1 MRLRLYVPLLL
12 HVVPTALIA
21 YLWVIPNGPVAGLND
36 HSIGFATSLVGTIA
50 AYHAGIRLA
59 RRTAAR
65 SSDAAPVTQAS

>member
-1 MRLRLYVPLLL
+1 MRFRLYLPLLF
-12 HVVPTALIA
+12 HIVPTALIA
-21 YLWVIPNGPVAGLND
+21 YLWIIPNGPVAGIND
-36 HSIGFATSLVGTIA
+36 HSIGFASSLLGTIA